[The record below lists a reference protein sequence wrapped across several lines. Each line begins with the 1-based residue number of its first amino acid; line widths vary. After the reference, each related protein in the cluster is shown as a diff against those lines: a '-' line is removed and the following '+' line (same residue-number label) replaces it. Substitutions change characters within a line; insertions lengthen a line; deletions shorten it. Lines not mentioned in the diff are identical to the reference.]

1 MSLGLT
7 FAAQVGISHLH
18 SPVDD
23 LESCFWVALWS
34 VLFNESH
41 EQSLS
46 ESERTMKVNL
56 AKTRKGSAGSGLGAL
71 RRKTCSNIMQRFLP
85 VLETWWES
93 VRDNG
98 KIWAREVLDEAPE
111 DAGREHYLPRF
122 HLSALQGVVD
132 VLQAISKYWDG
143 EIGWEGWTA
152 STPPAAV
159 H

>member
-7 FAAQVGISHLH
+7 FAAQAGISHLH

-34 VLFNESH
+34 VLFNEGH

-46 ESERTMKVNL
+46 KSERTVKENL
-56 AKTRKGSAGSGLGAL
+56 AKTRKGNAGSGLGAL

-93 VRDNG
+93 VRDSG
-98 KIWAREVLDEAPE
+98 KFWAREVLDEAPE
-111 DAGREHYLPRF
+111 GASREYYLQRF
-122 HLSALQGVVD
+122 HLSALRGVVD
-132 VLQAISKYWDG
+132 VLQMISKYWNG
-143 EIGWEGWTA
+143 EIGWESWTVSA
-152 STPPAAV
+152 LPTSI